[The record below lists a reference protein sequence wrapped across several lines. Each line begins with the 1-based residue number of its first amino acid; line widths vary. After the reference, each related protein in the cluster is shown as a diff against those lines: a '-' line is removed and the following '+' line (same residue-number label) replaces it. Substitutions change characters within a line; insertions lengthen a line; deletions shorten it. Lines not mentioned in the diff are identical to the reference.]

1 MQWERDRVSAGSQAA
16 PPGLVREVR
25 RWDLVAL
32 MINSIIGVG
41 IFGLPSQ
48 IYSLTGAYSL
58 FAFVAC
64 AAVVLI
70 VAVCYAEVAS
80 RFSATGGP
88 YLYAHE
94 SFGPLIGF
102 EVGWLAFLARVS
114 TIAFGC
120 NVLVSYAGFFAP
132 AVTTG
137 AWRIAVMAVV
147 VGLLALANIAGVGR
161 GAKVSDFFTVGKL
174 VPMTLFIAAGLF
186 FIDPQRFALTG
197 APSVS
202 SFSLGVSQLI
212 YAFTGFELGSIA
224 AGEAREPQRNMPF
237 AILIAIGVVVVLYIL
252 IQVVCIG
259 TVPNLGAS
267 QRPLADASRVFLG
280 RAGASIITAGVLT
293 SAIGNLSAIILS
305 GSRLPFAM
313 AEAKQLP
320 RIFATVHPK
329 FHTPQTAILTTA
341 GLGLLLGWSGT
352 FRYTLS
358 IGAITKLATFIASSA
373 ALIILRRRKAAP
385 EAIFRVA
392 GGPVLAVIAMLLCV
406 WLLFNSGWRE
416 LRDVGLAAVAGFVV
430 LQASKPKRAGYSE
443 GFIATNRR

>member
-1 MQWERDRVSAGSQAA
+1 MASSTQPTPS
-16 PPGLVREVR
+16 GLVREVR

-48 IYSLTGAYSL
+48 IYSLTGPYSL
-58 FAFVAC
+58 FAFAAC
-64 AAVVLI
+64 AMVVVI
-70 VAVCYAEVAS
+70 VALCYAEVAS
-80 RFSATGGP
+80 RFSSTGGP
-88 YLYAHE
+88 YLYARE

-120 NVLVSYAGFFAP
+120 NVRISYAGFFLP
-132 AVTTG
+132 AVTSG
-137 AWRIAVMAVV
+137 VWRIVVMAVV
-147 VGLLALANIAGVGR
+147 VGLLTLANIVGVGR
-161 GAKVSDFFTVGKL
+161 GAKVSDFFTIGKL
-174 VPMTLFIAAGLF
+174 VPMTLFIAVGLF
-186 FIDPQRFALTG
+186 FIDSRRFALTA

-259 TVPNLGAS
+259 TVPTLGTS
-267 QRPLADASRVFLG
+267 LRPLADASRVFLG
-280 RAGASIITAGVLT
+280 RPGASIITAGVLT

-313 AEAKQLP
+313 AEWKQLP
-320 RIFATVHPK
+320 RVFAEVHPR
-329 FHTPQTAILTTA
+329 FHTPYTAILTTA
-341 GLGLLLGWSGT
+341 ALGLLLGWSGT

-373 ALIILRRRKAAP
+373 ALLVLRRRQIAP
-385 EAIFRVA
+385 EACFRVPA
-392 GGPVLAVIAMLLCV
+392 GPVLAVIAVMLCV
-406 WLLFNSGWRE
+406 WLLANSGWRE
-416 LRDVGLAAVAGFVV
+416 LRDVGIAALAGFVV
-430 LQASKPKRAGYSE
+430 YQASSTRRGGYSE
-443 GFIATNRR
+443 GFTATNRS